1 MAIFAISDLHL
12 PFGINKPMNVF
23 GKAWEDYTDKLY
35 ENWMNCVTENDTVIL
50 PGDFSWATYL
60 EQSIADFQ
68 FLENLPGKKII
79 AKGNHDY
86 FFTTM
91 SKMETFL
98 VKEGFSSVKILHNN
112 FFLVEDTL
120 ICGSRGWDITAHAEE
135 DEKLTHREAIRL
147 ELSIQAAKKEHP
159 ELPVVAFLHYP
170 PIYMQNPE
178 ANNPIRA
185 VLERYEIKHCYYGHL
200 HAKGIENAF
209 VGEYNDVN
217 YQLISADFLEFIPLK
232 IKE

>member
-12 PFGINKPMNVF
+12 PFGIDKPMNVF

-35 ENWMNCVTENDTVIL
+35 ENWNKHVTDDDTVIL

-60 EQSIADFQ
+60 EQSVADFQ
-68 FLENLPGKKII
+68 FLESLPGKKII

-91 SKMETFL
+91 SKMEKFL
-98 VKEGFSSVKILHNN
+98 FEQGFSSVQILHNN
-112 FFLVEDTL
+112 FFLVENTL
-120 ICGSRGWDITAHAEE
+120 ICGSRGWDITAHGEE
-135 DEKLTHREAIRL
+135 DEKLTHREAVRL
-147 ELSIQAAKKEHP
+147 ELSIGAAKKEHP
-159 ELPVVAFLHYP
+159 ELPVLAFLHYP
-170 PIYMQNPE
+170 PIYQQNPE
-178 ANNPIRA
+178 TNNPIRDI
-185 VLERYEIKHCYYGHL
+185 LEKYEIKHCYYGHL

-209 VGEYNDVN
+209 VGEYHGVN
-217 YQLISADFLEFIPLK
+217 YQLISADFLEFMPLK

>member
-35 ENWMNCVTENDTVIL
+35 ENWKKNVTEHDTVIL

-68 FLENLPGKKII
+68 FLEKLPGKKII

-91 SKMETFL
+91 SKMEIFL
-98 VKEGFSSVKILHNN
+98 KKEDISSVQILHNN

-120 ICGSRGWDITAHAEE
+120 ICGSRGWDITAHGEE
-135 DEKLTHREAIRL
+135 DEKLTHREAVRL
-147 ELSIQAAKKEHP
+147 ELSIQTAKKAYP
-159 ELPVVAFLHYP
+159 DLPVLAFLHYP
-170 PIYMQNPE
+170 PIYQQNPE
-178 ANNPIRA
+178 RDNPIRQ
-185 VLERYEIKHCYYGHL
+185 VLKQYDIKQCYYGHL
-200 HAKGIENAF
+200 HAKGIENAYI
-209 VGEYNDVN
+209 GEYDGIV
-217 YQLISADFLEFIPLK
+217 YQLISADYLEFMPLK
-232 IKE
+232 IKP